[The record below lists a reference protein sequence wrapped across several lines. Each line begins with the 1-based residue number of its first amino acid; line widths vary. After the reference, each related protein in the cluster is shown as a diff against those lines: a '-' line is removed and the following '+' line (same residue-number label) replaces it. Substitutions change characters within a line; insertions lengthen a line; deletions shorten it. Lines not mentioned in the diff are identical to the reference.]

1 MTRAASGD
9 FTPRPVQAEPTEIS
23 VPLMPVSPRQLGAVM
38 LGVLG
43 LTLLG
48 GLFAQL
54 L

>member
-9 FTPRPVQAEPTEIS
+9 FTPRPVQAEPAGTS
-23 VPLMPVSPRQLGAVM
+23 VPLVPVSPRQLGAAM

-48 GLFAQL
+48 GLFSQL